1 MIRRRLRT
9 YHTYLSD
16 VQQSIEQILTYSK
29 GMSFSEFC
37 KPGMRRDAIL
47 FNFQIMGE
55 AVKHVPRHVQSKN
68 KNLPWN
74 YMAALRN
81 DITHEYFDPDDEIV
95 WSIVQ
100 VDLEHNLEDI
110 KKLLKQ
116 LS

>member
-1 MIRRRLRT
+1 M
-9 YHTYLSD
+9 
-16 VQQSIEQILTYSK
+16 EQILAYSQ
-29 GMSFSEFC
+29 GMSFSDFC

-68 KNLPWN
+68 KHLPWN

-81 DITHEYFDPDDEIV
+81 DIAHEYYDPDDEIV

-100 VDLEHNLEDI
+100 VDLENNLKEVI
-110 KKLLKQ
+110 ILLKQ